1 MSSIDP
7 ITMATQLATFDVLPF
22 QERYQAQADKFQSQ
36 INALGKVESA
46 MRDFRNAVTAMNS
59 SSNSIIK
66 NSATLSQDGFF
77 TATANANALS
87 GSYQVFVEQM
97 ATSHQMSTGMP
108 ADLDANTAVP
118 TTGELSFTV
127 NGETMNIDLS
137 TIDTDGD
144 GTATISDL
152 VKAINSNETNPG
164 VNATLVRSNGQTHF
178 MLTSTETGV
187 ENSINVKATGTGEA
201 WFENAFVNTTDI
213 SSPQDAVIW
222 LGAKDTGL
230 KLTNASNTFKGVI
243 DGVDFTVTKAQT
255 ADEAPITLTI
265 GPDEESTKEQVTKFV
280 DAYNA
285 LVDALDEHSAIGS
298 EDTARGALAN
308 DATLRSIESNLQSLL
323 RTEINGM
330 RLSDAGLTLNREGK
344 LELDAEKF
352 SEMQV
357 NNGAALEGMFNGDN
371 GLLTAIDDMM
381 DPYLKYGSGLL
392 STRKDSLKQ
401 SIDRIDDKQAQLDR
415 KYDMAYDR
423 YLAQF
428 TQMNS
433 IINQM
438 NNTMGMFG

>member
-22 QERYQAQADKFQSQ
+22 QERYQMQADKYQAQ

-46 MRDFRNAVTAMNS
+46 MREFRNSITAMNS
-59 SSNSIIK
+59 SGNSIIK

-77 TATANANALS
+77 TASTNASALS
-87 GSYQVFVEQM
+87 GNYQIFVEQI

-108 ADLDANTAVP
+108 ADLSATTEVP
-118 TTGELSFTV
+118 TTGELTFTV
-127 NGETMNIDLS
+127 NGESMTLDLS
-137 TIDTDGD
+137 TLDKDGD
-144 GTATISDL
+144 GKANVTDL
-152 VKAINSNETNPG
+152 VNAINSSESNPG
-164 VNATLVRSNGQTHF
+164 VNATLVRSNGQTHL

-187 ENSINVKATGTGEA
+187 ENKVEVSASNTGAA
-201 WFENAFVNTTDI
+201 WFESAFSNTTDI
-213 SSPQDAVIW
+213 STPQDAIIW
-222 LGAKDTGL
+222 LGAKDSGL

-243 DGVDFTVTKAQT
+243 DGVDLTVTKAQ
-255 ADEAPITLTI
+255 DPGEAPINMSI
-265 GPDEESTKEQVTKFV
+265 GADEESTKEQVTKFV

-285 LVDALDEHSAIGS
+285 LVDALDEHSGIGS
-298 EDTARGALAN
+298 EDTPRGALAN

-323 RTEINGM
+323 RTDFGGM
-330 RLSDAGLTLNREGK
+330 RLSDVGLSINREGK

-357 NNGAALEGMFNGDN
+357 NNGAALESMFNGEN
-371 GLLTAIDDMM
+371 GLLNSIDNMM
-381 DPYLKYGSGLL
+381 DPYLKFGSGLF
-392 STRKDSLKQ
+392 STRKDSLQ
-401 SIDRIDDKQAQLDR
+401 QNISRIDDKQAQLDR

-433 IINQM
+433 IITQM
-438 NNTMGMFG
+438 NQTMGMFG